1 MRNKRFK
8 QRVARNQLL
17 EKLGNSYLEAT
28 RDETLSVYDRF
39 AGFTDG
45 FMTAQKF
52 YKVWRITL

>member
-8 QRVARNQLL
+8 QRVARNRLL

-28 RDETLSVYDRF
+28 KDETLSVYDRF

-52 YKVWRITL
+52 YKVWKITL

>member
-8 QRVARNQLL
+8 KRVARNQLL
-17 EKLGNSYLEAT
+17 EKLGNSYLEST